1 MKPVIIPGGNTGF
14 IYEFLKS
21 GIREHFFR
29 TGGDAPFCC
38 LHMCMP
44 VFAMHQNEL

>member
-1 MKPVIIPGGNTGF
+1 MKPVIIPGGNAGF
-14 IYEFLKS
+14 IYEFRKS
-21 GIREHFFR
+21 DTGEHFFR

-44 VFAMHQNEL
+44 VFAMQQNEL